1 MPLAAKT
8 VPDVSL
14 VSPSSK
20 QLVEHGRHCK
30 TSDSCSERAWLLK
43 GSAWRKK
50 NPWLRAGYAG
60 KSNTLT
66 VGCKDCALHGAKYK
80 GAGSDAQLSAY
91 ATFSLQPDAT
101 WKAWRFRHHATSK
114 YHMAATAGD
123 ATSHAPGADEWQD
136 LVRKLNRGHS
146 ERDKNDGIP
155 SSRTK
160 LMHYCLSE
168 SILHSYRVFL
178 ATAQSITLMRDVS
191 RPFSLLASFHSPL
204 FNFRI
209 RRLF

>member
-1 MPLAAKT
+1 MVMALAAKT
-8 VPDVSL
+8 VPDVTL

-20 QLVEHGRHCK
+20 QLVEHGQHCK
-30 TSDSCSERAWLLK
+30 TGSCSECAWLLK
-43 GSAWRKK
+43 GSAWRKIF
-50 NPWLRAGYAG
+50 PWLRAGYAG
-60 KSNTLT
+60 KSDTLT
-66 VGCKDCALHGAKYK
+66 VGCKDCALHAGKYK
-80 GAGSDAQLSAY
+80 GAGGDAQLSTY

-101 WKAWRFRHHATSK
+101 WKTWRFRHHEKFK

-191 RPFSLLASFHSPL
+191 RP
-204 FNFRI
+204 I
-209 RRLF
+209 